1 MHHSRSGVA
10 ERLGS
15 TRRDAKICDRRRS
28 RTDVFPLR
36 EGVPP
41 GQALGAPR
49 VAKYGRSAVLRLHS
63 LQPDQTRECDARRLR
78 TRYQRQQRK
87 VVRMTPQLIVTV
99 DENQDATVVH
109 CSGRL
114 TIEAGN
120 TLRTEVQ
127 KFIKP
132 KAKIVLD
139 LTNVTHC

>member
-1 MHHSRSGVA
+1 
-10 ERLGS
+10 
-15 TRRDAKICDRRRS
+15 
-28 RTDVFPLR
+28 
-36 EGVPP
+36 
-41 GQALGAPR
+41 
-49 VAKYGRSAVLRLHS
+49 
-63 LQPDQTRECDARRLR
+63 
-78 TRYQRQQRK
+78 
-87 VVRMTPQLIVTV
+87 MTPQLIVTV

-139 LTNVTHC
+139 LTNVTHCDSMGMGTVISLYVSSKSAGSRLEIINMSQTIRKLFSMANILSLFEGAVDPTSRIP